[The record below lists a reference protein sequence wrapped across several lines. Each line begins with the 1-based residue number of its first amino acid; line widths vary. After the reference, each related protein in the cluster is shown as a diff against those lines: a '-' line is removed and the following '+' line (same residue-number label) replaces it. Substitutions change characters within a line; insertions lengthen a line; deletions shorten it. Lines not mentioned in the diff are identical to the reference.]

1 MLAPNCRQVW
11 PDQSDCESSTLDPV
25 NQPALV
31 NTSRA
36 IALWQLAAA
45 VLLSSL
51 TALFAKLIHLPVV
64 EIIFWRS
71 TVAACALL
79 SFLVITRSP
88 IRLAER
94 REYFFFLGSGTLLA
108 AHWLTYFHAIQLSTV
123 AVGIIALYTY
133 PIISII
139 LEPFFDRQR
148 HRVSDLLVGVIVF
161 VGVALMAPKFELS
174 NTTTKG
180 IFWGVFSASIYSV
193 RNLLIRRHVR
203 HYPAPTVM
211 LYQVTATVLVLLPVM
226 SLRFQIYDERTAG
239 KLVLLGV
246 MFTAVHH
253 TLFAAVL
260 KQFTVKT
267 ASVIAS
273 IQPVIAGTFA
283 WLILGEVPTWRVAI
297 GGFVVIGAA
306 VLETSRNV
314 GK

>member
-1 MLAPNCRQVW
+1 MTTP
-11 PDQSDCESSTLDPV
+11 
-25 NQPALV
+25 
-31 NTSRA
+31 RA

-45 VLLSSL
+45 VFLSSL

-64 EIIFWRS
+64 DIIFWRS
-71 TVAACALL
+71 IVAACALWA
-79 SFLVITRSP
+79 FLTLTGSP

-94 REYFFFLGSGTLLA
+94 REYLFFLGSGTLLA
-108 AHWLTYFHAIQLSTV
+108 AHWLTYFHSIQVSTV
-123 AVGIIALYTY
+123 AVGIISLYTY

-139 LEPFFDRQR
+139 LEPFFDRQH
-148 HRVSDLLVGVIVF
+148 HRLSDLLIGVIVF
-161 VGVALMAPKFELS
+161 VGVALMAPRFELS
-174 NTTTKG
+174 NATTKG
-180 IFWGVFSASIYSV
+180 ICWGIFSASIYAV
-193 RNLLIRRHVR
+193 RNLMIRRHVR

-211 LYQVTATVLVLLPVM
+211 LYQVTATALVLLPIM
-226 SLRFQIYDERTAG
+226 STRFQIYDGPTTG

-273 IQPVIAGTFA
+273 IQPVVAGTFA
-283 WLILGEVPTWRVAI
+283 WLILGEVPTWRVAV
-297 GGFVVIGAA
+297 GGCVVIGAA